1 MTARDNQKG
10 LHQGIDTSHVFG
22 DVIAPD
28 RESGDGKRGR
38 HNPWL
43 TSGTI
48 NGAPTIWTPSKPHT
62 TPRCGLYG
70 KEIHG
75 AIVNAQLLQTA
86 KQAAPTVATIVEGT
100 EGTDNFDTERSQE
113 EVTE

>member
-1 MTARDNQKG
+1 
-10 LHQGIDTSHVFG
+10 
-22 DVIAPD
+22 
-28 RESGDGKRGR
+28 
-38 HNPWL
+38 
-43 TSGTI
+43 
-48 NGAPTIWTPSKPHT
+48 
-62 TPRCGLYG
+62 LYG